1 MNAGEQILQTVKE
14 HMYDLALLELQINA
28 AFVWSCLDCQEKDC
42 STLTANKTG
51 LGRRP
56 ATAECHQVLLASW
69 TELK

>member
-28 AFVWSCLDCQEKDC
+28 AFVWRFLYCQWKDC

-51 LGRRP
+51 LERRP
-56 ATAECHQVLLASW
+56 ATAEGH
-69 TELK
+69 